1 MRTVHVVLTLC
12 LLSLRELPLIAQD
25 TSIHRPTAGAG
36 KRDSSH
42 RHVVLGDLERTLRSA
57 LGLPA
62 TSRVLFWQGAAGRVG
77 LIKTAAIPYIIFIEA
92 LLPAQPAPHRE
103 IRVRFR
109 LRNLVGGPI
118 SGLVHADI
126 DGQRLVATTAAT
138 ISSLKPGEDAVGELW
153 TSERDAGVH
162 VAHVE
167 FANAVIS
174 SGSAGYNPYD
184 PKTLPYGGG
193 SAGPFLT
200 EDSQEFTIGAPD
212 PILTSP
218 DLPAGGPATAAACGD
233 TSATFGASIGVPKEW
248 AAVTAAYIAT
258 PAVGT
263 VVAKHVSGN
272 DFPFAH
278 PFGWDIDLYLAPD
291 AQWTSLLANAN
302 APAPSACRAGTA
314 DHDYCE
320 ARDSASSR
328 GIKGVGILGVETDS
342 QLLAPAYR
350 PVPGGRIVVHGEWI
364 VDCGHPDHHT
374 EIHPP
379 TLVATA
385 HLRGSAGQLFGTFVG
400 QPYRILQ
407 TYQGDNVTFFAH
419 ALGQVAQAEFNPGAT
434 QIAALPNME
443 TTAFS
448 GLLVARYRLALPPTE
463 VFYTESAVHYH
474 FVTRP
479 GVTVSVQQPDKY
491 HLDLTIIMDASQ
503 YQPPPPPTCRTYA
516 YSVEDID
523 RAAGLSVGTL
533 RGALI
538 AVPASAPVAD
548 ALGILVGLPPGTFEA
563 LTTKVDVSLN
573 SGILQLTC
581 TVVPPP
587 SPSLTGSDNAVIT
600 DMSQP
605 YPVAGWVIMDWTPDR
620 IAQMSPAG
628 LRYQRSTQL
637 HRRSP
642 LPVHH

>member
-1 MRTVHVVLTLC
+1 MRTVKVAAALC
-12 LLSLRELPLIAQD
+12 LFGLTELPLRAQD
-25 TSIHRPTAGAG
+25 TAMHRRAVVRIQDATHRQVVP
-36 KRDSSH
+36 RD
-42 RHVVLGDLERTLRSA
+42 LQRTLRSA

-62 TSRVLFWQGAAGRVG
+62 TSSVRFWQRATGKVEP
-77 LIKTAAIPYIIFIEA
+77 IETAAIPYLIFIEA
-92 LLPAQPAPHRE
+92 LSPAPPAPHQE

-118 SGLVHADI
+118 SGLVRADI

-138 ISSLKPGEDAVGELW
+138 INSLKPGEDAVGELW
-153 TSERDAGVH
+153 TSGRDAGVH
-162 VAHVE
+162 VAHVS

-184 PKTLPYGGG
+184 PKTLPYGAG

-200 EDSQEFTIGAPD
+200 EDSQEFTIGALD

-218 DLPAGGPATAAACGD
+218 DIPSGGPATAAACGD
-233 TSATFGASIGVPKEW
+233 TNATFGPSISVPKEW
-248 AAVTAAYIAT
+248 AAVTSEDIAI

-263 VVAKHVSGN
+263 VVARHLSGN

-278 PFGWDIDLYLAPD
+278 PFGWDIDFYLAPD
-291 AQWTSLLANAN
+291 PQWTSLLTASS
-302 APAPSACRAGTA
+302 APAASACKVAAA

-320 ARDSASSR
+320 AMDSAASR
-328 GIKGVGILGVETDS
+328 GIKDVGILGVETDS

-350 PVPGGRIVVHGEWI
+350 PVPGDRVVVHGAWI
-364 VDCGHPDHHT
+364 VDCGHLDHHT

-385 HLRGSAGQLFGTFVG
+385 RVRGSAGQLFATFVG
-400 QPYRILQ
+400 QPYRSRQ
-407 TYQGDNVTFFAH
+407 TYQGDNATFLAH
-419 ALGQVAQAEFNPGAT
+419 ALGQVAQAEFNPGVT

-443 TTAFS
+443 TMAFS
-448 GLLVARYRLALPPTE
+448 GLLVAQYRLALPPTV
-463 VFYTESAVHYH
+463 VFYTESAVRYH

-491 HLDLTIIMDASQ
+491 HLNVAIVMDASQ
-503 YQPPPPPTCRTYA
+503 YKPPPLPACRTNT
-516 YSVEDID
+516 YSAEDAEQ
-523 RAAGLSVGTL
+523 AAGWSPGTL

-548 ALGILVGLPPGTFEA
+548 FLGMFVGVPPGTFEA
-563 LTTKVDVSLN
+563 LTGKVDVSLN
-573 SGILQLTC
+573 AGILQLAC
-581 TVVPPP
+581 TVSAPP
-587 SPSLTGSDNAVIT
+587 SPSLTASDNAVIT

-605 YPVAGWVIMDWTPDR
+605 YPVAGWVMMDWTPDR

-628 LRYQRSTQL
+628 LKYQRSTQL
-637 HRRSP
+637 HRRPP
-642 LPVHH
+642 LAARH